1 MEGQSDFDYLLTML
15 VIYKYYTCSTLEL
28 VKYYISLCH
37 ELKCHIPVA
46 FKAFKR
52 RLLIKI
58 RPQVIASNE
67 RITLT
72 RIVLNQTLRE

>member
-1 MEGQSDFDYLLTML
+1 MEGQSDFDYLLMML
-15 VIYKYYTCSTLEL
+15 VKDKYYTCSTLEL
-28 VKYYISLCH
+28 VKYIIFCH

-46 FKAFKR
+46 FRAFKR